1 MTRVLILVM
10 TSAITTFLIRST
22 PFFFFSKKELPDLV
36 KYFGKYLP
44 FALMPLLVVFALRN
58 INILEYPFGLPEIIA
73 SLSVIILHA
82 KFKKLF
88 LSISLGTFIYMVLIQ
103 LVFVSLVCSYHFLFS
118 KLSDSLYISDVPLW
132 LSPLIA
138 LSHLC
143 LFLFVW
149 PWKSYLTSLCPF
161 FTYVKMGI

>member
-58 INILEYPFGLPEIIA
+58 IDILEYPFGLPEIIA

-88 LSISLGTFIYMVLIQ
+88 LSISLGTFLYMVLIQ
-103 LVFVSLVCSYHFLFS
+103 LVFV
-118 KLSDSLYISDVPLW
+118 
-132 LSPLIA
+132 
-138 LSHLC
+138 
-143 LFLFVW
+143 
-149 PWKSYLTSLCPF
+149 
-161 FTYVKMGI
+161 